1 MKREDLK
8 KLGIEDSLVDSIMAL
23 HGTDIEKHKTD
34 LATAQ
39 TELGSLKTQ
48 LTEAG
53 ATIEGFKKLDV
64 DGIKAAADEWKTK
77 AEKAASDGAASIASL
92 KFDHALDGALSGAK
106 AKNAKAVRALLDMN
120 GLKFNDADGS
130 VVGLD
135 EQLKKVKETND
146 YLFESD
152 NPTPKIV
159 TGGNSK
165 SILGD
170 PMVDAMRKAAGLP
183 ISGEK

>member
-23 HGTDIEKHKTD
+23 HGSDIEKHKTD

-77 AEKAASDGAASIASL
+77 AEKAATDGAASIAAL
-92 KFDHALDGALSGAK
+92 KFDHALEKALTDARVKDSV
-106 AKNAKAVRALLDMN
+106 AVRAHLKPDMLKLGEDGAFI
-120 GLKFNDADGS
+120 GLK
-130 VVGLD
+130 
-135 EQLKKVKETND
+135 EQLDPLKSSKD

-152 NPTPKIV
+152 TPTLKIV
-159 TGGNSK
+159 TGGNNQSV
-165 SILGD
+165 LGD
-170 PMVDAMRKAAGLP
+170 KTVAAARAAMGLP
-183 ISGEK
+183 DAQGK

>member
-8 KLGIEDSLVDSIMAL
+8 KLGIEDSVIDSIMAL
-23 HGTDIEKHKTD
+23 HGSDIEKHKTD
-34 LATAQ
+34 LATSQ
-39 TELGSLKTQ
+39 TELGTLKTQ
-48 LTEAG
+48 LGEANS
-53 ATIEGFKKLDV
+53 AIEGFKGMNIDQ
-64 DGIKAAADEWKTK
+64 IKASADEWKTK
-77 AEKAASDGAASIASL
+77 AEQAAVDAQKQVSAL

-106 AKNAKAVRALLDMN
+106 AKNAKAVKALLDMN

-170 PMVDAMRKAAGLP
+170 PMVESA
-183 ISGEK
+183 

>member
-1 MKREDLK
+1 MKKEDLI
-8 KLGIEDSLVDSIMAL
+8 KLGIDDETAQKIIVL
-23 HGTDIEKHKTD
+23 HGQDIEGHKTR
-34 LATAQ
+34 LSAAQ
-39 TELGSLKTQ
+39 TEADGLKSQ
-48 LTEAG
+48 LTEANKAIDG
-53 ATIEGFKKLDV
+53 FKGMDIEGVKKS
-64 DGIKAAADEWKTK
+64 ADEWKTK
-77 AEKAASDGAASIASL
+77 AEQAASEAQKQVAAL
-92 KFDHALDGALSGAK
+92 KFDHALNGALSGAK
-106 AKNAKAVRALLDMN
+106 AKNAKAVKALLDMN

-152 NPTPKIV
+152 VPTPKIV

-170 PMVDAMRKAAGLP
+170 PVVDAARRAAGL
-183 ISGEK
+183 STAS

>member
-39 TELGSLKTQ
+39 TELGSFKTQ

-77 AEKAASDGAASIASL
+77 AEKAASDGAATIASL
-92 KFDHALDGALSGAK
+92 KFDHALEKALADAK
-106 AKNAKAVRALLDMN
+106 VKDSVAVRAHLKPDMLKLGEDGAFI
-120 GLKFNDADGS
+120 GLK
-130 VVGLD
+130 
-135 EQLKKVKETND
+135 EQLDPLKSSKD

-152 NPTPKIV
+152 TPTPKII

-170 PMVDAMRKAAGLP
+170 PMADAMRKAAGLP
-183 ISGEK
+183 MSGEK